1 MNFQGMSYCHD
12 VEFKGSSPY
21 LIASQLSLVSN
32 YHCDPLCGLECGVSK
47 NVFMASQPLYC
58 ERQQA
63 AGYMLCVPVCL
74 LVSVARMDV
83 AIALSGDS
91 SVLSLLEEEI
101 NTTYST
107 TGPYLVHSVLDF
119 DIFFDFL

>member
-74 LVSVARMDV
+74 LAYSCQDV
-83 AIALSGDS
+83 CC
-91 SVLSLLEEEI
+91 
-101 NTTYST
+101 
-107 TGPYLVHSVLDF
+107 HS
-119 DIFFDFL
+119 IFRRF